1 MIQEIN
7 KCEVGPG
14 EMAVWWLGQMS
25 FIVKAGDHVI
35 YLDPYLSPNPRRQ
48 VAPFFKPEDV
58 TNATII
64 TGSHDHS
71 DHIDRP
77 AWPALAKASPGA
89 KFVVPD
95 LLRKHL
101 AEEMD
106 IPIDRF
112 VGLDDGASVE
122 IDGARITGVA
132 SAHEFLDVDP
142 DTGRHPYLGF
152 VFEVGGFTFYH
163 SGDSCKYEGLEGK
176 LRAWRFD
183 LLCLP
188 INGRDAERLGRGCI
202 GNMTYQEAVDLAGA
216 LMPRMVIP
224 GHWDMFAGN
233 PGDPDAF
240 TKYANVKY
248 SDLSVRVPRQGECVR
263 MQGIGDR

>member
-7 KCEVGPG
+7 NCEVGPN
-14 EMAVWWLGQMS
+14 EMAVWRLGQMS
-25 FIVKAGDHVI
+25 FVVKAGNHVI
-35 YLDPYLSPNPRRQ
+35 YLDPYLSPSPRRQ
-48 VAPFFKPEDV
+48 VAPFCQPEQV

-77 AWPALAKASPGA
+77 VWPALAEASPGA

-95 LLRKHL
+95 LFRERL
-101 AEEMD
+101 ADELG
-106 IPIDRF
+106 IPLDRF
-112 VGLDDGASVE
+112 VGLDDGTTVE
-122 IDGARITGVA
+122 IDSARITGVA

-142 DTGRHPYLGF
+142 ASGRHPYVGS
-152 VFEVGGFTFYH
+152 VFEVGGCTFYH
-163 SGDSCKYEGLEGK
+163 AGDTCKYEGLETK
-176 LRAWRFD
+176 LKAWRFD

-202 GNMTYQEAVDLAGA
+202 GNMSYQEAVDLAGA
-216 LMPRMVIP
+216 LMPGTVIP

-240 TKYANVKY
+240 TTYAHVKY
-248 SDLSVRVPRQGECVR
+248 PNMKVCVPKQGECVR
-263 MQGIGDR
+263 AACGK